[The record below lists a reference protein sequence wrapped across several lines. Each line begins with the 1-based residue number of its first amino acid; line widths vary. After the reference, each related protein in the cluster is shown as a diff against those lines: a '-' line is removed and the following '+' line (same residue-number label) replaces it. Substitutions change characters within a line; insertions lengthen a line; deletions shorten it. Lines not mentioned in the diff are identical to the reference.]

1 MPKGPRYFLM
11 AFGACM
17 LTASSAYAAVGQ
29 VPIVLDTWCNANGHP
44 IHRDGITDDS
54 GCVAAAVVYAESVN
68 AELQIPSGGP
78 ILLAGGSQ
86 VILNNITMFSNDYED
101 RGNVYGHQG
110 AVFWMTDTAKSPFT
124 LGNNSVTVQG
134 INFFWPNQPNSNVTP
149 IVYPALFSPS
159 PTGLTQAFKF
169 RHSTVIN
176 AYNFLDFNAATIGTV
191 DIGDSNIWAVN
202 NAFMLG
208 NVPEV
213 FFIHDC
219 LFSLGVGAGSTSPL
233 ALWYSQ
239 HGTFAVISG
248 LAAINAVDVYVF
260 GSRYGV
266 HVLST
271 GNVYLGRFLGG
282 GFDQIPS
289 ILTIDPGGTMGAFA
303 FGSQYWNAQF
313 YNSNAPLPAAAV
325 YIPNASGTA
334 SQQIIFNDI
343 FASAHGSLFN
353 ITGIKNLGPKIS
365 GMEAYICVAQTSGR
379 CDFITGS
386 ANFMADDNQIT
397 SVGSGSATSYGITV
411 NGLNRPNAPQTVT
424 VNGNTFYNM
433 INSVT
438 VNTAEDRVVMLGNA
452 STNTVTKD
460 VTGTYT
466 TNLFVGANAW
476 SKP

>member
-1 MPKGPRYFLM
+1 LAEPAKFK
-11 AFGACM
+11 
-17 LTASSAYAAVGQ
+17 
-29 VPIVLDTWCNANGHP
+29 
-44 IHRDGITDDS
+44 RD
-54 GCVAAAVVYAESVN
+54 
-68 AELQIPSGGP
+68 
-78 ILLAGGSQ
+78 
-86 VILNNITMFSNDYED
+86 
-101 RGNVYGHQG
+101 
-110 AVFWMTDTAKSPFT
+110 
-124 LGNNSVTVQG
+124 
-134 INFFWPNQPNSNVTP
+134 P